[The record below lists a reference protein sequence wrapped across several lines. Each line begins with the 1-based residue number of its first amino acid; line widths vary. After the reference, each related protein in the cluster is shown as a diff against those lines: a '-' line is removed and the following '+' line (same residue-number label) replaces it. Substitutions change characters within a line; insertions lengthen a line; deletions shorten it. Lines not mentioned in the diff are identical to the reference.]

1 MKTNMLRF
9 GCVLVTA
16 TLATALATA
25 TLATGA
31 FAASD
36 LEEPAGA
43 AGPEQVAIRLST
55 EHAALSLNEPVVV
68 HLHFRNLKSTAMPF
82 DLGIGADEYVGFQVR
97 RPDGREVSVRFGDT
111 PGNCVDDCDFADTR
125 FTLIAGWEHSF
136 PFVLSEWH
144 RFDALGEYRIVFILM
159 RGAVVDTWDP
169 DRFDVRLEDGV
180 RTGYLTDKDFAWLG
194 EEIAA
199 SNAIAVRV
207 LPRDPEALR
216 TRAGHLLGVV
226 MARRE
231 WWAAKALRRMVDP
244 VAIPAWERMAPVNHR
259 SMREAVDGLAELATP
274 AAVEALGRM
283 VDTLDAFGVRAI
295 RFALWRIAER
305 GDAEV
310 AALARAAMEKHEAA
324 FLKARDM

>member
-1 MKTNMLRF
+1 M
-9 GCVLVTA
+9 
-16 TLATALATA
+16 
-25 TLATGA
+25 
-31 FAASD
+31 
-36 LEEPAGA
+36 
-43 AGPEQVAIRLST
+43 
-55 EHAALSLNEPVVV
+55 
-68 HLHFRNLKSTAMPF
+68 
-82 DLGIGADEYVGFQVR
+82 
-97 RPDGREVSVRFGDT
+97 RFGDI
-111 PGNCVDDCDFADTR
+111 PENCVDDCDFADTR

-144 RFDALGEYRIVFILM
+144 RFDALGEYRIAFVLM
-159 RGAVVDTWDP
+159 RAAVVDTKDT
-169 DRFDVRLEDGV
+169 DRFVVRLEDGTLTKY
-180 RTGYLTDKDFAWLG
+180 RTDEDLAWLS
-194 EEIAA
+194 EEIAS
-199 SNAIAVRV
+199 SNAITVRV
-207 LPRDPEALR
+207 LPRDAEALQA
-216 TRAGHLLGVV
+216 RAEHLLGVV

-274 AAVEALGRM
+274 AAIEALGRM

-295 RFALWRIAER
+295 RSALWRIAER